1 MHDADD
7 TLAGRPPGD
16 GAAEAAAAAIAGAA
30 AVRTAA
36 GGFELSWETR
46 GEPGAVDIFH
56 GESPEEIDRSRP
68 LARASGRRALL
79 EGLCAG
85 RAHYFEL
92 APERGRPLL
101 VGERRIDAEG
111 SANLRDLG
119 GYATEDGRTVR
130 WGSLFRSDNLAR
142 LTDAGLARV
151 RGLRLRTVVDFR
163 TDSEVR
169 RLPNRFPAP
178 GEADYLRLPIQH
190 GEFEPTAVFERIQR
204 GDYDWI
210 SEAFM
215 IAGYIDNVERHT
227 AVWSRFFALAAD
239 ARRRPLLFHCTGGK
253 DRTGVG
259 AALLL
264 LALGV
269 PVETVVADY
278 GLSDPYIAEVRA
290 RIFAQIRAGGVD
302 TDKVAPYF
310 TAPPSRLRALL
321 DHLRR
326 KHGSA
331 VDYLRKAAGVGG
343 DLFRA
348 LKREL
353 LVPRG

>member
-1 MHDADD
+1 MHFKDD
-7 TLAGRPPGD
+7 THAGRPPGD
-16 GAAEAAAAAIAGAA
+16 GAAQAADPAIAEASA
-30 AVRTAA
+30 TRTAD
-36 GGFELSWETR
+36 GGFELSWEIR
-46 GEPGAVDIFH
+46 GDPGAVAIFH
-56 GESPEEIDRSRP
+56 GESPEGIDRTRP
-68 LARASGRRALL
+68 LGRSSGRRALL
-79 EGLCAG
+79 EGLASG
-85 RAHYFEL
+85 RAHFFEL
-92 APERGRPLL
+92 VPDRGRPLL

-119 GYATEDGRTVR
+119 GYATEDGRAVR
-130 WGSLFRSDNLAR
+130 WGRLFRSDNLAR
-142 LTDAGLARV
+142 LTDAGLAHV
-151 RGLRLRTVVDFR
+151 RGLGLRTVVDFR

-169 RLPNRFPAP
+169 RLPNRFPEP

-215 IAGYIDNVERHT
+215 IEGYVDNVERHA
-227 AVWSRFFALAAD
+227 AVWSRFFALVAD

-269 PVETVVADY
+269 PVETVIADY

-290 RIFAQIRAGGVD
+290 RIFAQIRAFGVD

-321 DHLRR
+321 DHLRK

-331 VDYLRKAAGVGG
+331 VDYLERAAGVGG
-343 DLFRA
+343 DLIRT